1 MLNILDKEIIMFPI
15 NLNQTHWALITVV
28 MHSKTI
34 NYYDSLYT
42 ISESSNNKMILISY
56 LLDSYFEYNKFTENL
71 KKKWIYN
78 FVQCNKQENGYDC
91 GVFVCKFMDYISRG
105 QQITFSQKDMKYF
118 RILIAGELFSEKIFS
133 K

>member
-71 KKKWIYN
+71 KNKWIYN

-91 GVFVCKFMDYISRG
+91 GVSICKFMDYISRG
-105 QQITFSQKDMKYF
+105 Q
-118 RILIAGELFSEKIFS
+118 
-133 K
+133 